1 MRLMSK
7 FLFLWLLIIDD
18 PLLMTLTK
26 KPICQQEKQIFMLI
40 IRDSE
45 SIEFIFRF
53 GFLIINIHKKKKKNR
68 KRSRERKKKISIYI
82 YIFII
87 IISDLKERHRA

>member
-82 YIFII
+82 YSLLLFLI
-87 IISDLKERHRA
+87 

>member
-53 GFLIINIHKKKKKNR
+53 GFLIINIHTQKKEEEQEEIEREKEKN
-68 KRSRERKKKISIYI
+68 IYI

>member
-1 MRLMSK
+1 MSK

-82 YIFII
+82 YSLLLFLI
-87 IISDLKERHRA
+87 